1 MSHIISSCKMLA
13 QNEYKH
19 RHDKICSNVHWN
31 LCKKFGFDF
40 SDKWYQHRIDKV
52 LESEKVKILWDFDM
66 QTDRVIEHRRPDI
79 LLINKE
85 TNECFIIDIAVP
97 ADYNID
103 KKEFEKIS
111 KYSELKV
118 ELSRM
123 LNKKTFVIPI
133 VIGALGSIPKRLHSF
148 AEKLGIRN
156 DFMIWQKS
164 ALLGTAG
171 ILRKVL

>member
-1 MSHIISSCKMLA
+1 M
-13 QNEYKH
+13 
-19 RHDKICSNVHWN
+19 
-31 LCKKFGFDF
+31 
-40 SDKWYQHRIDKV
+40 
-52 LESEKVKILWDFDM
+52 
-66 QTDRVIEHRRPDI
+66 RPDI

-85 TNECFIIDIAVP
+85 TNECFIVDIAVP

-103 KKEFEKIS
+103 GGEFEKIS

-148 AEKLGIRN
+148 AEKLT
-156 DFMIWQKS
+156 
-164 ALLGTAG
+164 L
-171 ILRKVL
+171 